1 MPQPSSQQPS
11 SQQPSS
17 QQPQPLDVL
26 RFPLHGNRLIEAS
39 AGTGKTYTLALLYT
53 RLVLGHGNDGAAFE
67 RPLMPPE
74 ILVMTFTD
82 AATKELRE
90 RIRTR
95 LVEVAELFDR
105 APPPARPAAKL
116 EAELG
121 AEFDAELG
129 VEPDADLG
137 AVLELTPEI
146 APEIASCVEPDMER
160 PGSGSA
166 DSAVTD
172 DALSALR
179 DSYAASQWPGCA
191 RRLRQAAE
199 WMDEAMILTI
209 HGWCQRML
217 QEHAFST
224 RGLFQRELVTDQTDL
239 IAELLRDYWRIH
251 FYALPAD
258 QAACIQSIMASPAV
272 LQERLAQWLDRRDA
286 VLSYRGQPLSCH
298 DLAEPL
304 AAQCRWQNE
313 AEAVAEQRLAIEAE
327 CRRLEDLAREQWCA
341 DRAAIEAHLRE
352 LRRHLKGPQHAST
365 RPEDFDQLLAEIAA
379 WAEAGAAPP
388 GKLKNFGQGAFAF
401 KKSAKIQAEATHPA
415 FAALAAWQ
423 EVLSQTKP
431 TPPEPP
437 EPSLEACLL
446 AHAAA
451 WVGRE
456 LPRRLRVRAE
466 MGFDDLLRELEA
478 ALRPADDSPAARAQ
492 SEQLAATIRSQFPV
506 ALIDEFQDTDP
517 IQYRIF
523 ASIYGAGR
531 PSGDSAVPATALVMI
546 GDPKQAIYG
555 FRGADIQAYL
565 DARRATAG
573 RHYSLGRNFRSTEA
587 MVAACNRLFGYADR
601 HAQGAFRFRELAG
614 IESIGQP
621 KPAPQGENPVP
632 FLEVSAK
639 GRDEQLIIGGE
650 PAAAMTFWQLDSGDA
665 PIGASDYRAQMA
677 EAAASEI
684 LRWLQQARAGHTGL
698 RSAQGLAPLRP
709 KDIAI
714 LVRSSTE
721 ARVMREALAARRIHS
736 VYLSDRD
743 SVFETEEAGDLLH
756 WLRACAEPTDE
767 ALVRAALGS
776 NTLGLPLQALAV
788 LQQDELAWEAEIERF
803 RVYRRIWQRQGV
815 LALLRQLM
823 HEADLPARLL
833 ARGNGE
839 RILTNLLHLSEWLQQ
854 AAITLDGEQALIRH
868 LRAHLEQRGQEF
880 IVRLESDAELVQVI
894 TIHKSKGLEYPLV
907 LLPFICSWRSVD
919 GRSKQV
925 PYRMTSAEGASS
937 TARPALQRDCSGNA
951 ASIGAAA
958 GQSASSLGDQG
969 ASSAG
974 SQGARSPDDQGASSP
989 PGLSALPDPIT
1000 SSAAGPPSRYLEVA
1014 GHRLFKDA
1022 WIAADEER
1030 LSEDL
1035 RLLYVAVTRARYAV
1049 VLGIAALKSG
1059 NAKQP
1064 QLERSAIGY
1073 VLGGGSTF
1081 PRPQAVWDALAQ
1093 LKGDCAAIAI
1103 RPAPSIQQG
1112 WLAAETETSLAPARA
1127 ATHARFTP
1135 WWISSYSA
1143 LRQGAS
1149 APLADASELSL
1160 QDSAADTATQ
1170 EITREEGMLNAAAA
1184 GAETRGQWLAK
1195 PPEGLL
1201 HGFPRGS
1208 RYGTFLHGL
1217 LEWAGTQQWQQDGAL
1232 YQGYAAAVEGATQR
1246 RDMLARR
1253 CALRGLVQW
1262 IDRLD
1267 DWLLNCLA
1275 QRWMLSGLSDG
1286 PSAAPTLALQDLSP
1300 RQIQVE
1306 MEFWIESKQVD
1317 TARLDALVQTHCLP
1331 GETRPELR
1339 ANRLNGMLKGFI
1351 DLVFEHQG
1359 RYYLLDWKSNW
1370 LGPDDDAYT
1379 PEIMTAAVLEHR
1391 YDLQYTLYL
1400 LALHRLLRARLPG
1413 YEYERHIGGVIYV
1426 FLRGTQA
1433 PSQGLFTDKPAPALI
1448 EALDQLFAGEA
1459 TTASQEVA

>member
-1 MPQPSSQQPS
+1 MPKN
-11 SQQPSS
+11 SS

-26 RFPLHGNRLIEAS
+26 HFPLHGNRLIEAS

-53 RLVLGHGNDGAAFE
+53 RLVLGHGGDASAFM
-67 RPLMPPE
+67 RSLMPPE

-90 RIRTR
+90 RIRLR
-95 LVEVAELFDR
+95 LVEAAELFEREPVAARLVAEPVAEL
-105 APPPARPAAKL
+105 AA
-116 EAELG
+116 ESCAEPNKEPNKGPNNEPG
-121 AEFDAELG
+121 A
-129 VEPDADLG
+129 
-137 AVLELTPEI
+137 
-146 APEIASCVEPDMER
+146 S
-160 PGSGSA
+160 
-166 DSAVTD
+166 D
-172 DALSALR
+172 DALWALR
-179 DSYAASQWPGCA
+179 DSYESTQWLGCA

-209 HGWCQRML
+209 HSWCQRML

-239 IAELLRDYWRIH
+239 IAEILRDYWRIH
-251 FYALPAD
+251 FYALPAE
-258 QAACIQSIMASPAV
+258 QAVCIQAILPSPAA
-272 LQERLAQWLDRRDA
+272 LQERLAEWLARRDA
-286 VLSYRGQPLSCH
+286 ALSYRGEPLRCD

-304 AAQCRWQNE
+304 AAQCRWK
-313 AEAVAEQRLAIEAE
+313 AEAGAVAAECAAIEAE
-327 CRRLEDLAREQWCA
+327 CSRLEDHARKQWRA
-341 DRAAIEAHLRE
+341 DRVGIEVHLRE
-352 LRRHLKGPQHAST
+352 LRPHLKGPQHAST
-365 RPEDFDQLLAEIAA
+365 RPDDFDRLLAEIAV
-379 WAEAGAAPP
+379 WAEQGAAAP
-388 GKLKNFGQGAFAF
+388 GKLKNFAQGAFAF
-401 KKSAKIQAEATHPA
+401 KKAATIQAEKAHPA

-423 EVLSQTKP
+423 TAHQAKP
-431 TPPEPP
+431 PLPEPP

-451 WVGRE
+451 WVGHE
-456 LPRRLRVRAE
+456 LPRRLRTRAE

-478 ALRPADDSPAARAQ
+478 ALRPAEDSAAARDQA
-492 SEQLAATIRSQFPV
+492 EQLAATIRGQFPV

-523 ASIYGAGR
+523 ASIYGAHR
-531 PSGDSAVPATALVMI
+531 LAEASTAAATALVMI

-573 RHYSLGRNFRSTEA
+573 RHYSLARNFRSTKA
-587 MVAACNRLFGYADR
+587 VVSACNRFFSYAEG
-601 HAQGAFRFRELAG
+601 HAQGAFRFREV
-614 IESIGQP
+614 
-621 KPAPQGENPVP
+621 PAADGDRQVNPEAEAENPVP
-632 FLEVSAK
+632 YLEVSAK
-639 GRDEQLIIGGE
+639 GREEQLVIDG
-650 PAAAMTFWQLDSGDA
+650 ALASAMTFWQLDSGDA
-665 PIGASDYRAQMA
+665 PIGSRDYRTQMA
-677 EAAASEI
+677 EAAASEV
-684 LRWLQQARAGHTGL
+684 LRWLQQARAGRTGL
-698 RSAQGLAPLRP
+698 QTEQGLAPLRP

-714 LVRSSTE
+714 LVRTSTE
-721 ARVMREALAARRIHS
+721 AAVIREALAARRINS

-743 SVFETEEAGDLLH
+743 SVFETEEASDLLH

-767 ALVRAALGS
+767 ALVRAALGT
-776 NTLGLPLQALAV
+776 NTLGLPLQALAA

-803 RVYRRIWQRQGV
+803 RVYRQTWQRQGV
-815 LALLRQLM
+815 LAMLRQLI

-854 AAITLDGEQALIRH
+854 AAMALDGEQALIRH
-868 LRAHLEQRGQEF
+868 LKAHLEQRGDEF

-925 PYRMTSAEGASS
+925 PYRRGTGLGAS
-937 TARPALQRDCSGNA
+937 ASGETVV
-951 ASIGAAA
+951 GAV
-958 GQSASSLGDQG
+958 D
-969 ASSAG
+969 
-974 SQGARSPDDQGASSP
+974 
-989 PGLSALPDPIT
+989 
-1000 SSAAGPPSRYLEVA
+1000 RYLEVA
-1014 GHRLFKDA
+1014 GHKLFKEA
-1022 WIAADEER
+1022 WLAADDER
-1030 LSEDL
+1030 LSEDM

-1073 VLGGGSTF
+1073 LLGGGARF
-1081 PRPQAVWDALAQ
+1081 PTPQAVWDALAQ
-1093 LKGDCAAIAI
+1093 LKGDCDAIAI
-1103 RPAPSIQQG
+1103 RPAPASQQG
-1112 WLAAETETSLAPARA
+1112 WLAAESETALGLARRP
-1127 ATHARFTP
+1127 THAGFTP

-1143 LRQGAS
+1143 LRQGAG
-1149 APLADASELSL
+1149 APAADPSRLAL
-1160 QDSAADTATQ
+1160 QDSAADTAAQ
-1170 EITREEGMLNAAAA
+1170 ETTREEGVLNAAVVATD
-1184 GAETRGQWLAK
+1184 AEMHSQRRLRQ
-1195 PPEGLL
+1195 PDGLL

-1217 LEWAGTQQWQQDGAL
+1217 LEWAGTQQWLHQDGTL
-1232 YQGYAAAVEGATQR
+1232 YQGYAAAVQDSTQR

-1262 IDRLD
+1262 IDTLD
-1267 DWLLNCLA
+1267 NWMLDCLA
-1275 QRWMLSGLSDG
+1275 QRWTLSGLSDRQ
-1286 PSAAPTLALQDLSP
+1286 SAVPTVALQELGSQ
-1300 RQIQVE
+1300 QIQVE
-1306 MEFWIESKQVD
+1306 MEFWVESTRVD
-1317 TARLDALVQTHCLP
+1317 TRVLDRLVQTHCLP
-1331 GETRPELR
+1331 GAVRPELR
-1339 ANRLNGMLKGFI
+1339 ANQLNGMLKGFI

-1370 LGPDDDAYT
+1370 LGPDDSAYT

-1413 YEYERHIGGVIYV
+1413 YDYERHIGGAIYV

-1433 PSQGLFTDKPAPALI
+1433 PSQGLFTDKPARALI
-1448 EALDQLFAGEA
+1448 EALDQLFAGVA
-1459 TTASQEVA
+1459 LIDSQEVA